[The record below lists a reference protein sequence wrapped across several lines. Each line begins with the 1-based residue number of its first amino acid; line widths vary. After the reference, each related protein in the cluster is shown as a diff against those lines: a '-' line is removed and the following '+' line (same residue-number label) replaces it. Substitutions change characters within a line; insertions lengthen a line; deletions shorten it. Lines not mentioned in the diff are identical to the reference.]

1 MFREAVSACKD
12 ITLSSYPFLS
22 ENKKKCKMSG
32 NLSKLTQQSFRRMI
46 ILVAR
51 IYLAHD
57 IVRCLSGSN
66 ASCLP
71 GFNFAT
77 YPILKDALDC
87 LETRLQKIFDSSS
100 YVAIKPKSAMELLQ
114 SVVTDVRVAKQRLA
128 LAESATSEALESL
141 KRREVHYSEAE
152 IEARVDKRLE
162 CMLNY
167 ATKKNKK
174 QKTVM

>member
-1 MFREAVSACKD
+1 VCACKD

-128 LAESATSEALESL
+128 LAESAT
-141 KRREVHYSEAE
+141 RERVKE
-152 IEARVDKRLE
+152 I
-162 CMLNY
+162 
-167 ATKKNKK
+167 
-174 QKTVM
+174 